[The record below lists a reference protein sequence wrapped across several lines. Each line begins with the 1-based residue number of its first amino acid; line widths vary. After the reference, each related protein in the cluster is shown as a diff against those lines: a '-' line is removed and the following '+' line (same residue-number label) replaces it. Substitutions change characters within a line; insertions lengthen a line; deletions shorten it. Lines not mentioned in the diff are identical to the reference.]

1 MGSTLD
7 DVRDAVMQLPDGDR
21 QRLAEEIITA
31 RWNPQWREAWG
42 VELERRRQ
50 RLASGEDR
58 ELTLE
63 EFFSDDDTDESR
75 THVCC
80 PTRSP

>member
-1 MGSTLD
+1 MK
-7 DVRDAVMQLPDGDR
+7 LPDPDR
-21 QRLAEEIITA
+21 QLLAEEIIAA

-42 VELERRRQ
+42 AEIERRRQ

-63 EFFSDDDTDESR
+63 EFFRDSDAD
-75 THVCC
+75 
-80 PTRSP
+80 